1 MNMNPRKA
9 IVGPTTILRVENIS
23 GLNAPQSLDPKQKP
37 KHYHDPGDC
46 HEYKIDTEKGHFALA
61 LFVENIIL

>member
-23 GLNAPQSLDPKQKP
+23 GLNAPQSLDPPAISRNPSTIMIPAIAMSIKL
-37 KHYHDPGDC
+37 
-46 HEYKIDTEKGHFALA
+46 IRRKG
-61 LFVENIIL
+61 I